1 MPERSWLP
9 VLWLAA
15 AMAVSGSAWSHGLS
29 IFAAADGA
37 RIEGQVR
44 LAGAGPAAQ
53 GRVRVLDP
61 DGSRLAELELD
72 AEGRFHYLATA
83 PHEHLLVAETADG
96 HRAEW
101 RVPAEELAAGF
112 GASGPSAGASPGCA
126 DLPAIEQAVARAV
139 RPLREQLALER
150 ERARLRDVLGG
161 IGYILGLAGL
171 WAWWRARDRDRP
183 S

>member
-1 MPERSWLP
+1 M
-9 VLWLAA
+9 LATG
-15 AMAVSGSAWSHGLS
+15 VAWSHGLS

-44 LAGAGPAAQ
+44 FSGGGPSAQ

-61 DGSRLAELELD
+61 QGVVLAELQPD
-72 AEGRFHYLATA
+72 AEGRFDYLAVA
-83 PHEHLLVAETADG
+83 PEDHLLVAESADG

-101 RVPAEELAAGF
+101 RIAAEELAVGFEPAGLAGENAR
-112 GASGPSAGASPGCA
+112 GAAGGCA

-139 RPLREQLALER
+139 RPLREALALER
-150 ERARLRDVLGG
+150 ERARLRDILGG

-171 WAWWRARDRDRP
+171 WAWSRSRDRGGA

>member
-1 MPERSWLP
+1 MARPGGGAGGGIRGERS
-9 VLWLAA
+9 
-15 AMAVSGSAWSHGLS
+15 
-29 IFAAADGA
+29 
-37 RIEGQVR
+37 VR
-44 LAGAGPAAQ
+44 RG
-53 GRVRVLDP
+53 V
-61 DGSRLAELELD
+61 
-72 AEGRFHYLATA
+72 
-83 PHEHLLVAETADG
+83 
-96 HRAEW
+96 
-101 RVPAEELAAGF
+101 
-112 GASGPSAGASPGCA
+112 PGCA